1 MIARISFSVALAIA
15 TFCATEAS
23 SQSFLASA
31 GRPVAAADISGKKFC
46 WENGKT
52 TTFAAGGQ
60 FTNETGHLTR
70 WLISEP
76 GVVKTGWRYRQ
87 IVVFPDGRFASAAWR
102 PSVMGGGAFRLPF
115 ICQPQTVPQ

>member
-1 MIARISFSVALAIA
+1 MIARISFSVALTIA

-23 SQSFLASA
+23 SQSFPDSA

-70 WLISEP
+70 WSISEP

-87 IVVFPDGRFASAAWR
+87 IVVLPDGRLQWHISDAR
-102 PSVMGGGAFRLPF
+102 PSMKIGRIVNAYHWGT
-115 ICQPQTVPQ
+115 ICS